1 MKKVIAIFLGITA
14 VVVLI
19 IYFSIWS
26 TPTKV
31 ASQIIVNAENINT
44 LNFKNQDSVSIAVT
58 TMYEGNIL
66 KKMVQGEQYREEWSV
81 PVKVP
86 VVFLDTLKGG
96 LSIIKKGGGKQTQ
109 SLRLKNQKDVYYT
122 LRSVAKNPEPLIPEF
137 AKTLGIENIIID
149 GISAQH
155 PYGASVVAKL
165 AESISILHTHPSLVF
180 VPKQERLGKYNTAYG
195 NKLYWLEYETEGPT
209 NWTHLD
215 NVLEI
220 VDTEKLQEK
229 KQELGEKLSINKEE
243 LVRNRLFDLVIG
255 DWDRHAKQWGWV
267 LQQQGDKYQ
276 AIPLAGD
283 RDNAFFSLDGVI
295 PSVVSS
301 KNIQPRL
308 RSFEKEIEYIPGLVY
323 PFDRYF
329 LQNTPIE
336 VFREQAKFIQN
347 NLTNQAIEEAL
358 NIWPKEIYNL
368 HGEEIKAKLIA
379 RRTQLVEYA
388 KAFKEEIDRQGILNE
403 PLKGSDD
410 VVLPKGLLECFE
422 CEEKLN

>member
-1 MKKVIAIFLGITA
+1 MKKIIAIIIGITA
-14 VVVLI
+14 TLILI

-26 TPTKV
+26 TPSNTD
-31 ASQIIVNAENINT
+31 SQIIVNAENINS
-44 LNFKNQDSVSIAVT
+44 LDFKNQNFVTIAVT

-66 KKMVQGEQYREEWSV
+66 KEMVQGEQYRDEWSV
-81 PVKVP
+81 PIKVP
-86 VVFLDTLKGG
+86 VVFLDTVNGG
-96 LSIIKKGGGKQTQ
+96 LTIIKEGGGKQTQ
-109 SLRLKNQKDVYYT
+109 SLRLKNPQGIYYT

-180 VPKQERLGKYNTAYG
+180 IPKQERLGKYNNTYG

-215 NVLEI
+215 HVIEI
-220 VDTEKLQEK
+220 VDTDELQEK
-229 KQELGEKLSINKEE
+229 KQQIGENLTIQKEE

-267 LQQQGDKYQ
+267 LQKQENHFL
-276 AIPLAGD
+276 ATPLPGD
-283 RDNAFFSLDGVI
+283 RDNAFFSIDGLI
-295 PSVVSS
+295 PTVVSS
-301 KNIQPRL
+301 KNIQPRI
-308 RSFEKEIEYIPGLVY
+308 RSFDKEIDYIPGLVY

-329 LQNTPIE
+329 LINTPIE
-336 VFREQAKFIQN
+336 IFIEQAIFIQN
-347 NLTNQAIEEAL
+347 NLTNHAIEEAL
-358 NIWPKEIYNL
+358 AIWPKEIYDL
-368 HGEEIKAKLIA
+368 HGEKIKTNIMA
-379 RRTQLVEYA
+379 RRAHLVEYA
-388 KAFKEEIDRQGILNE
+388 IAFKKEIDKQGYLTE

-410 VVLPKGLLECFE
+410 AEISNGLLKCFE
-422 CEEKLN
+422 CK